1 MTHRQVP
8 KTPHFTMFRLAAEE
22 DTAREAQA
30 LESQKRLERGAEQL
44 EGSADSECIA
54 NAASVRDLLASLVF
68 TEDSSLSAGAQ
79 PR

>member
-1 MTHRQVP
+1 MLRTLEY
-8 KTPHFTMFRLAAEE
+8 RLPGFIA
-22 DTAREAQA
+22 DV
-30 LESQKRLERGAEQL
+30 QKRLERGAEQL